1 MKQWDSLEQLRDIL
15 KEEIPGKRYRHTLGV
30 EKEAVRYAK
39 KLGGDTY
46 KAAVAGLLHDV
57 TKCVPNDQQLAYL
70 DAHHVPVTP
79 LERANPK
86 LYHAMSGAA
95 VAKYEY
101 GVEDQEILDAIRYH
115 TTLRE
120 EMTLLDQIIYMADFT
135 EETRDYD
142 DVDRLRKLADRDFV
156 GGMIYALDYS
166 ICEVV
171 SFEGLLHPQT
181 VAARNRLVMQ
191 RMQETHE

>member
-1 MKQWDSLEQLRDIL
+1 MKQWDSLEQLREIL
-15 KEEIPGKRYRHTLGV
+15 SKEIPGRRYRHTLGV

-39 KLGGDTY
+39 KLGGDAY

-57 TKCVPNDQQLAYL
+57 TKCMPNEQQLDYL
-70 DAHHVPVTP
+70 DAYGVVLTQ
-79 LERANPK
+79 LERVNPK
-86 LYHAMSGAA
+86 LYHAISGAA
-95 VAKYEY
+95 VARYEY
-101 GVEDQEILDAIRYH
+101 GVEDPEILDAIRYH

-120 EMTLLDQIIYMADFT
+120 GMTLLDQIIYMADFT

-142 DVDRLRKLADRDFV
+142 DVDKLRKLADKDFI

-171 SFEGLLHPQT
+171 DNGGLLHPQT
-181 VAARNRLVMQ
+181 VAARNQLVMQ
-191 RMQETHE
+191 RILEKV

>member
-1 MKQWDSLEQLRDIL
+1 MKQWDSLEQLREIL
-15 KEEIPGKRYRHTLGV
+15 CKEIPKKRYQHTLGV

-46 KAAVAGLLHDV
+46 QAAVAGLLHDV
-57 TKCVPNDQQLAYL
+57 TKCMPDAQQLDYL
-70 DAHHVPVTP
+70 DAHGVTMTQ
-79 LERANPK
+79 LERINPK

-95 VAKYEY
+95 VAQFEY
-101 GVEDQEILDAIRYH
+101 GVKDPEILNAIRYH

-120 EMTLLDQIIYMADFT
+120 DMTLLDQIIYMADFT

-142 DVDRLRKLADRDFV
+142 DVDKLRKLADKDFV
-156 GGMIYALDYS
+156 GGLIYALDYS

-171 SFEGLLHPQT
+171 GFGGLLHPQT
-181 VAARNRLVMQ
+181 VAARNQLVME
-191 RMQETHE
+191 RMQKKV